1 MNSLLI
7 SVRLV
12 LAVVALTTVT
22 SGCRLFTGQKSRIAE
37 SAASPMAEV
46 QNQKVKAALP
56 KTAYGK
62 LQDVLS
68 SDDTIWYDHDSMKP
82 SYQAAIQQS
91 PPYGANA
98 NDKWFDL
105 IADSVEPIARN
116 FYDENKRKWRF
127 PFGTTA
133 GTDDSENMKVANFL
147 SLPKKDGR
155 RLPLAAGVKPQG
167 ISGGISFSMYSWGW
181 VYPVGTM
188 IGEVLFVATSTG
200 ELLPTEIRI
209 RQRYASGWAVNV
221 FRPFPSAQSLATSI
235 KQKRPQWESAA
246 NLKTLVTHL
255 ESTTTLKPAKLSASQ
270 LPGVFD
276 QEGALDEL
284 PAFGDESLVKEL
296 LTQTTFVTAY
306 GETWKAGG
314 GLSTFAPTTSER
326 VSVVPDH
333 YKGGMLAVNEA
344 SCMRC
349 HKETGRHLVDFSP
362 SFSSIVLY
370 GEMWGRDGIFSFH
383 PFDESKYDS
392 FWLSGTTDNRALN
405 PKLEA
410 AGVIATYNP
419 AVHKAPEYPTEEIG
433 SIGTPPANPP
443 QSGSGSASG
452 GGGAGG
458 GTPGVGGGSGS
469 LPSKI
474 VEFHSPAGT
483 GSGEWNL
490 RNSPVRVKPGQTVRI
505 ISDDTTGHV
514 LHTDGNPCPHGDTS
528 NPFTK
533 GQYYDCSIPSDAS
546 SGTEYRL
553 WDHFLGGPNQGRFW
567 IKVE

>member
-1 MNSLLI
+1 MNSLLT
-7 SVRLV
+7 SMRLIFA
-12 LAVVALTTVT
+12 LVALTTVT
-22 SGCRLFTGQKSRIAE
+22 SACRLFTGNKSKIAD
-37 SAASPMAEV
+37 SAASPMAES

-56 KTAYGK
+56 KTAYAR

-68 SDDTIWYDHDSMKP
+68 SDDTIWYDHESMKP

-105 IADSVEPIARN
+105 IADSVQPVARN
-116 FYDENKRKWRF
+116 FYDEGKKKWRF

-133 GTDDSENMKVANFL
+133 GTDDSQNMKVANFL

-155 RLPLAAGVKPQG
+155 RLPLAAGVKPQN
-167 ISGGISFSMYSWGW
+167 INGISFTMYSWGW

-188 IGEVLFVATSTG
+188 IGEVLFVATPTG

-246 NLKTLVTHL
+246 NLKALVTHL
-255 ESTTTLKPAKLSASQ
+255 ESSATLKAAKLSATQ
-270 LPGVFD
+270 LPDVFD
-276 QEGALDEL
+276 QDGALDDL
-284 PAFGDESLVKEL
+284 PAFADESLVKEL
-296 LTQTTFVTAY
+296 LTSTTFVTSY
-306 GETWKAGG
+306 GETWKAGS
-314 GLSTFAPTTSER
+314 GLATYAPTTSER

-410 AGVIATYNP
+410 AGVIAAYNP
-419 AVHKAPEYPTEEIG
+419 AVHKAPDYPTEEIG
-433 SIGTPPANPP
+433 SLGSPS
-443 QSGSGSASG
+443 QSGSGSGSV

-458 GTPGVGGGSGS
+458 GNPSVGGGGV
-469 LPSKI
+469 PSNI
-474 VEFHSPAGT
+474 VEFHIPAGT

-490 RNSPVRVKPGQTVRI
+490 RNSPVRAKAGQTVRI
-505 ISDDTTGHV
+505 ISDDSTGHV

-533 GQYYDCSIPSDAS
+533 GQSYDCSIPSDAS
-546 SGTEYRL
+546 SGTEYRM
-553 WDHFLGGPNQGRFW
+553 WDHFLGDPNQGRFW